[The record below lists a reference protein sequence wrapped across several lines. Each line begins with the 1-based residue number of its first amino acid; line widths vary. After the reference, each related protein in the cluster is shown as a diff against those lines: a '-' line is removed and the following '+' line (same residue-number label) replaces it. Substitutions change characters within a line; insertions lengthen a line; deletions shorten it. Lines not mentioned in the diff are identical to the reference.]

1 MPETSTAA
9 PDPLVVVGFAPE
21 WPEWLARA
29 APDRPAVII
38 EEPDVARKRGAHEAV
53 AAAKHCTLLEV
64 EYQLPESFE
73 GFLAARPE
81 LRPAAVVPGY
91 EYAVPFAARLA
102 AHHGL
107 PGAGVAAAQALRDK
121 ALLRKV
127 TAAHGVPN
135 PASREAR
142 GADELAR
149 FAAEYGYPI
158 IAKAADRQGSL
169 GMRIAR
175 GPADL
180 AAAWADAL
188 VQDEGDFVP
197 DRPRTPRILVEQ
209 FVEGPGFNVIMLVAQ
224 GRPAFAAVAVK
235 GLFPGA
241 RPVEHWHLL
250 PADVPGEVRDT
261 LVAATARVVEAVGM
275 DAGVVGCEWILP
287 EDGRPRLV
295 ECCGRLVGDLLI
307 SMAEL
312 AYGLDIP
319 GALLEILTTGRAP
332 ADLPTVP
339 TRHCSVQ
346 FLTGPAGAVLAEAD
360 AYAPYES
367 AGVLLANV
375 LLEPGETVPEL
386 RSAMSRIGL
395 VLAEAQD
402 GPTARARAQAAAAV
416 LAETFVYEA

>member
-9 PDPLVVVGFAPE
+9 PDPLVIVGFAPE
-21 WPEWLARA
+21 WPDWIARA
-29 APDRPAVII
+29 APGRPAVFI
-38 EEPDVARKRGAHEAV
+38 EEPDVARKRGAHEAL

-73 GFLAARPE
+73 KSLAACPD
-81 LRPAAVVPGY
+81 LRPAAVVPGH

-107 PGAGVAAAQALRDK
+107 PGAGVAAAEALRDK
-121 ALLRKV
+121 ALLRTV

-135 PASREAR
+135 PASRQAGSEA
-142 GADELAR
+142 DLAR
-149 FAAEYGYPI
+149 FAAEYGYPL
-158 IAKAADRQGSL
+158 IAKPADRQGSL

-175 GPADL
+175 EPADL
-180 AAAWADAL
+180 AATWADAL
-188 VQDEGDFVP
+188 VQEEGDFVP

-224 GRPAFAAVAVK
+224 GRPAFATVAVK

-250 PADVPGEVRDT
+250 PADVPAGVWDALIE
-261 LVAATARVVEAVGM
+261 ATAQVVEAVGM

-287 EDGRPRLV
+287 EDGSPRLV

-332 ADLPTVP
+332 AALPAAP

-346 FLTGPAGAVLAEAD
+346 FLTGPAGAVLADAD

-367 AGVLLANV
+367 AGVLLADV
-375 LLEPGETVPEL
+375 LLEPGDTVPEL
-386 RSAMSRIGL
+386 RSAMNRIGL
-395 VLAEAQD
+395 VLAEAAD
-402 GPTARARAQAAAAV
+402 GPTARARAEAAATA
-416 LAETFVYEA
+416 LAETFVYET